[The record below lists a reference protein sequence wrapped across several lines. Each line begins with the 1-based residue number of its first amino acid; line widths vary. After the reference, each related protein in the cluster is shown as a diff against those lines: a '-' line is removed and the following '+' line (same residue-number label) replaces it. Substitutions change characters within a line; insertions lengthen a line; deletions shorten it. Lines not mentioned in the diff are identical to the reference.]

1 MSNIH
6 ATAIIEPGAEMGPGC
21 VIGPYSYIGAH
32 VKMGANNIL
41 HSNVV
46 IDGHTTLGD
55 DNEIFPFAVLGKISQ
70 DLKFDKSWI
79 TYSVIG
85 SHNVIREY
93 VTVNA
98 ASIEGETTRVGDH
111 CLLLSY
117 SHIAHDCILGD
128 HVIVSCDSKLAGHVT
143 MEDHAILN
151 AKSGVVQFVRIGKHA
166 FVGGFNKVAKDILPF
181 CIADGSPSVIRA
193 VNKIGLERSG
203 FGPEQIS
210 QITDAYKVI
219 IRSGKTA
226 QEAVTIL
233 EERYPDSPEV
243 REMTQFMQSS
253 KTGLARPRKRAAG
266 T

>member
-6 ATAIIEPGAEMGPGC
+6 ATAIIEPGAEIGPGC
-21 VIGPYSYIGAH
+21 EIGPYCCIGAH
-32 VKMGANNIL
+32 VKMGARNIL
-41 HSNVV
+41 HSNVI
-46 IDGHTTLGD
+46 IDGHTTLGH
-55 DNEIFPFAVLGKISQ
+55 DNEIYPFAVLGKISQ

-98 ASIEGETTRVGDH
+98 ASIEGETTRIGDH

-117 SHIAHDCILGD
+117 SHIAHDCVLGD

-143 MEDHAILN
+143 LEDHAILN

-193 VNKIGLERSG
+193 VNKIGLERNG
-203 FGPEQIS
+203 FTGEQIAAV
-210 QITDAYKVI
+210 TDAYKVI
-219 IRSGKTA
+219 IRSGKTV
-226 QEAVTIL
+226 QEAIALL
-233 EERYPDSPEV
+233 EERYPGVAEV
-243 REMTQFMQSS
+243 SEMTDFLQSS
-253 KTGLARPRKRAAG
+253 KIGLARPRKHAS
-266 T
+266 